1 MVLDFNSFRINES
14 SLKKLKKEIHGAL
27 ERNDRKRMRH
37 ELKHNIITFKF
48 RKRNGELRTAHGT
61 LHPDYLPPL
70 KGGSPRPELQMVYF
84 DLDKD
89 GWRSFRAYKFIKI
102 TDIKPVDGTVKPSKS
117 SKHSSVP
124 VSSSSKSSKP
134 IKSEDEEIKKVHTKP
149 EEERVEKEETK
160 KVHSEKS
167 EKEVHKE
174 VEKDIE
180 KEEHKE
186 HHKEVEKEE
195 PEKDSDDIKEPED
208 DEVFSKKEAFKI
220 SEHSEEDEHKEHHK
234 HKTEDED

>member
-1 MVLDFNSFRINES
+1 MILDFNSFRINES

-70 KGGSPRPELQMVYF
+70 KGGGPRPELQMVYF

-102 TDIKPVDGTVKPSKS
+102 TDIKPVDGTAKPSKS

-134 IKSEDEEIKKVHTKP
+134 IKSEEEEEETKKLHTKP
-149 EEERVEKEETK
+149 EEEKVEKEETK
-160 KVHSEKS
+160 KVHSEES

-195 PEKDSDDIKEPED
+195 PED
-208 DEVFSKKEAFKI
+208 DEVFSKKKRSKI